1 MPIKSYLA
9 HPIEDKMDVLLD
21 KLSKIEAC
29 EVVPSK
35 NQNLI
40 IVVTETIDDDEE
52 QLLQNKLEAIEEIK
66 LLSLVSGFNSPQNS

>member
-9 HPIEDKMDVLLD
+9 HPVEDKKEALLY
-21 KLSKIEAC
+21 KLSQIEAC

-40 IVVTETIDDDEE
+40 IVVTETIDEEEE
-52 QLLQNKLEAIEEIK
+52 QQLQKELEAIEEIQ
-66 LLSLVSGFNSPQNS
+66 LLSLVSGFNSPQKQ